1 MKIVADKAIP
11 FLEDVFA
18 PFAEVVRMEG
28 SEISA
33 ADVRDADALIIRTR
47 TKCNAELLDGSAVKF
62 IATATIGFDHID
74 LDYCRRRGIGTA
86 TAAGCNARGV
96 LQWVAAT
103 LAALS
108 ERFGFAPH
116 ERTLGIV
123 GVGNVGRL
131 VKEYA
136 ESWGFRVLCC
146 DPPREEREHLGF
158 LPLDE
163 VLREADI
170 LTLHVPLDASTRH
183 LLNARSFAEMHEGA
197 IVINASRGE
206 VIDTQALLDSG
217 FDCAID
223 VWEHEPD
230 IDRRLLEKAVVAT
243 PHIAGY
249 SLLGKANASAMAVEA
264 VARHFG
270 LPLEG
275 WYPAGVARTVPR
287 PISWQEMCGSICSR
301 CDIAGDTESLRR
313 NIGGFELLRNGYRYR
328 EEYF

>member
-11 FLEDVFA
+11 FLESVFD
-18 PFAEVVRMEG
+18 PFAEVVRIEG
-28 SEISA
+28 SKISSD
-33 ADVRDADALIIRTR
+33 DVRDADALIVRTR
-47 TKCNAELLDGSAVKF
+47 TRCDAALLDGSAVKF

-74 LDYCRRRGIGTA
+74 LDYCRSHGIGTA

-108 ERFGFAPH
+108 ERHGFAPH

-136 ESWGFRVLCC
+136 EAWGFRVICC

-163 VLREADI
+163 VLRRADI

-183 LLNARSFAEMHEGA
+183 LIDARTLARMHEGA
-197 IVINASRGE
+197 VVINASRGE
-206 VIDTQALLDSG
+206 VIDIEALLDSG

-249 SLLGKANASAMAVEA
+249 SLQGKANATAMAVGA

-275 WYPAGVARTVPR
+275 WYPEGVERTVPR
-287 PISWQEMCGSICSR
+287 PIAWHELCGTIRSR
-301 CDIAGDTESLRR
+301 YDISADTESLRR
-313 NIGGFELLRNGYRYR
+313 NADGFETLRNGYRYR